1 MRSIAEIDADI
12 AEVQKRIAARNEGTP
27 QRNTPE
33 YRAARFDYI
42 VDGDRSGLDAY
53 QNALNAAI
61 QNKLSRDAQEK
72 LVKLGKE
79 QANDEAM
86 DQWQKD
92 YTFAK
97 SAQAEAYANPKST
110 PRERENADANVRY
123 QEAVGA
129 KKGYMKKYA
138 EMTKAPEGEKKPEA
152 PEPKKTWGQTRA
164 DAHTAAYSKN
174 STKEDVDKA
183 MEGINKYSD
192 NDYVAQEAA
201 EARTALNNRS
211 EEIRA
216 SEWKT
221 YKNDA
226 DSAIK
231 HNDRKRAQELLDKI
245 GEYGEHDDLT
255 PVKDKLNAFLNPKQD
270 NLKSLVL
277 GEYSIRE
284 LSNISIKLMGEP
296 EGKKEKTLHLKD
308 GRTAKLVRLKDGSL
322 DVRNEKGKSVGTIP
336 AKDLKLNFELNTGS
350 KVLVR
355 KKPAKANDSPKNPI
369 ADVLTSGNT
378 STGEILPIAG
388 DVW

>member
-12 AEVQKRIAARNEGTP
+12 AEVQQRIAARNEGTP
-27 QRNTPE
+27 QRNSPE

-61 QNKLSRDAQEK
+61 QNKLSRDAQEN

-79 QANDEAM
+79 QADDENMA
-86 DQWQKD
+86 QWQKD

-123 QEAVGA
+123 HEAVGA

-138 EMTKAPEGEKKPEA
+138 EMTKAPEGEPKQETPA
-152 PEPKKTWGQTRA
+152 PKKTWGQTRA
-164 DAHTAAYSKN
+164 GAHTAAYSKN
-174 STKEDVDKA
+174 STKEDVETALK
-183 MEGINKYSD
+183 EVNEYSD

-201 EARTALNNRS
+201 EARTALNNRG
-211 EEIRA
+211 EEIRGT
-216 SEWKT
+216 EWKT
-221 YKNDA
+221 YKNDV

-231 HNDRKRAQELLDKI
+231 AGDRKRAQELLDKI
-245 GEYGEHDDLT
+245 GDYGEHDDLT

-270 NLKSLVL
+270 NLKSLVM
-277 GEYSIRE
+277 EQYSIDE
-284 LSNISIKLMGEP
+284 LSNISTSLMAES
-296 EGKKEKTLHLKD
+296 EGKKEKTLPLKG
-308 GRTAKLVRLKDGSL
+308 GRTAKLVRLKGGSL

-336 AKDLKLNFELNTGS
+336 AKDLKLNFELNTSS
-350 KVLVR
+350 KTLVR
-355 KKPAKANDSPKNPI
+355 KPKKASETPKNPI
-369 ADVLTSGNT
+369 ANVLTSGDT
-378 STGEILPIAG
+378 VRGILPIAG
-388 DVW
+388 DIW

>member
-12 AEVQKRIAARNEGTP
+12 AEVQQRIAARNEGTP
-27 QRNTPE
+27 QRNSPE

-61 QNKLSRDAQEK
+61 QNKLSRDAQEN

-79 QANDEAM
+79 QVDDENMA
-86 DQWQKD
+86 QWQKD

-123 QEAVGA
+123 HEAVGA

-138 EMTKAPEGEKKPEA
+138 EITKAPEGEPKQETPA
-152 PEPKKTWGQTRA
+152 PKKTWGQTRA

-174 STKEDVDKA
+174 STKEEVEAALKGVN
-183 MEGINKYSD
+183 EYSD

-201 EARTALNNRS
+201 EARTALNNRG
-211 EEIRA
+211 EEIRGT
-216 SEWKT
+216 EWKT
-221 YKNDA
+221 YKNDV

-231 HNDRKRAQELLDKI
+231 AGDRKRAQELLDKI
-245 GEYGEHDDLT
+245 GDYGEHDDLT

-270 NLKSLVL
+270 NLKSLVM
-277 GEYSIRE
+277 EQYTINE
-284 LSNISIKLMGEP
+284 LSNISTSLMGES

-322 DVRNEKGKSVGTIP
+322 DVRNEKGKSVGKIP
-336 AKDLKLNFELNTGS
+336 AKDLKLNYELNTGNR
-350 KVLVR
+350 VLIR
-355 KKPAKANDSPKNPI
+355 KKPAKASDTPKNPI
-369 ADVLTSGNT
+369 ANVLTSGDT
-378 STGEILPIAG
+378 VRGVLPIAG

>member
-61 QNKLSRDAQEK
+61 QNKLSRDAQERMLK
-72 LVKLGKE
+72 AGKE
-79 QANDEAM
+79 QADEENMAK
-86 DQWQKD
+86 WQQE

-129 KKGYMKKYA
+129 KKGYMKKYS
-138 EMTKAPEGEKKPEA
+138 EMTKAPEGEKKPETPA
-152 PEPKKTWGQTRA
+152 PKKTWGQTRA
-164 DAHTAAYSKN
+164 NAHTAAYSKN
-174 STKEDVDKA
+174 STKEEVDNALKELNA
-183 MEGINKYSD
+183 YSD

-211 EEIRA
+211 EEIRGT
-216 SEWKT
+216 EWKT
-221 YKNDA
+221 YKNDV

-231 HNDRKRAQELLDKI
+231 AGDRKRAQELLDKI
-245 GEYGEHDDLT
+245 GDYGEHDDLT

-270 NLKSLVL
+270 NLKSLL
-277 GEYSIRE
+277 LDEYSTRD
-284 LSNISIKLMGEP
+284 LSNISISLMSEP
-296 EGKKEKTLHLKD
+296 EGKREKTLHLKD

-322 DVRNEKGKSVGTIP
+322 DVRNEKGKSVGKIQ
-336 AKDLKLNFELNTGS
+336 AKDLKLNYELNTGNR
-350 KVLVR
+350 VLIR
-355 KKPAKANDSPKNPI
+355 KKPAKVNDTPKNPI

-378 STGEILPIAG
+378 ATGEILPIAG